1 MWRKKCCPEIGHDAA
16 IKIYIFTV
24 KSNLKQV
31 NLHQATYYSKY
42 LFGVTY
48 LDFWGSGTGFESSI
62 LPIEMAPKGAKV
74 GMVYCT

>member
-16 IKIYIFTV
+16 IKIYIFTD
-24 KSNLKQV
+24 KRNLKQV

-48 LDFWGSGTGFESSI
+48 LDF
-62 LPIEMAPKGAKV
+62 
-74 GMVYCT
+74 